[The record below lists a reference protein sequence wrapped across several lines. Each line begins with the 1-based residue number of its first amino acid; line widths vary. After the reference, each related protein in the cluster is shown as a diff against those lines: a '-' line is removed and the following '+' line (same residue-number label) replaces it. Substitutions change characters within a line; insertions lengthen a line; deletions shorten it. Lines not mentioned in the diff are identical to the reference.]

1 MTDAQKLF
9 EQISSDGQ
17 APRNARE
24 RAALM
29 TELITSSGDAS

>member
-1 MTDAQKLF
+1 MSDRKP
-9 EQISSDGQ
+9 DGQ
-17 APRNARE
+17 APRTARE